1 MLVATRAQSPRPSGT
16 CGGCV
21 MDEKWWWKFQP
32 STATVDKCHTAPP
45 KRGNPAHAM
54 YRILSHTLLS
64 SAGSV
69 SSLSL
74 SRMRCGRRPWATEA
88 WWHLPFFVIV
98 DTCQPIRIA
107 KAILSQKVRQS
118 TLVLTQSDAQMHR
131 DACWFVWRTYLSDRC
146 KCLIGS
152 LRQFKSEK
160 SG

>member
-1 MLVATRAQSPRPSGT
+1 MRVCRCWWRHALKARAHRAL
-16 CGGCV
+16 GGCV

-107 KAILSQKVRQS
+107 KAILSQKMRQS
-118 TLVLTQSDAQMHR
+118 TWCWRRAMHR
-131 DACWFVWRTYLSDRC
+131 CIETHADLFDGLTSVTGVNAW
-146 KCLIGS
+146 
-152 LRQFKSEK
+152 
-160 SG
+160 